1 MMLDKAKSV
10 VKNVHIADVLFACLW
25 LYGWFNNLDHKY
37 DLDRLTVFY
46 GVIRAYI
53 LADKIDNSVNNTP
66 KGMSK

>member
-1 MMLDKAKSV
+1 MLDKFK
-10 VKNVHIADVLFACLW
+10 KLGRNVHITDVLFSLLW
-25 LYGWFNNLDHKY
+25 LYGWFNNLDHKF

-66 KGMSK
+66 KGKLE